1 MYNLQQNFLAF
12 KNLKK
17 PKAIVF
23 DWDNTLVD
31 TWPIIHMAINQTM
44 QTMQKPQLSLNE
56 VRNNVHKS
64 MRESFPDIFGNNWQE
79 AGEIYKQCYKK
90 NHISAINLLPNSLN
104 LIQEIYQQNIVQFLV
119 SNKIGA
125 TLRLEANKLNIEQ
138 YFFAIV
144 GAGDAYYDKPDPAPL
159 HLALLGSDIEPSK
172 DEIWFVGDTIADVE
186 CAYNAGCTPIVY
198 GHSDNQI
205 SQSIPS
211 QLLQEGKNN
220 QGPIPIYFNHQELI
234 NILKNHAYH

>member
-1 MYNLQQNFLAF
+1 MSEFHHNFLAL

-31 TWPIIHMAINQTM
+31 TWPIIHNAINQTM
-44 QTMQKPQLSLNE
+44 QAMQKPELSLDQ
-56 VRNNVHKS
+56 VRNTVHKS

-79 AGEIYKQCYKK
+79 AGEIYKQCYRK
-90 NHISAINLLPNSLN
+90 NHISAITLLPNSLN
-104 LIQEIYQQNIVQFLV
+104 LIKQIQQQEILQFLV

-125 TLRLEANKLNIEQ
+125 TLRLEANKLGIDD
-138 YFFAIV
+138 YFFAII

-159 HLALLGSDIEPSK
+159 QLALLGSDLDIK
-172 DEIWFVGDTIADVE
+172 QDEIWFVGDTIADVE

-198 GHSDNQI
+198 GYSDNQI
-205 SQSIPS
+205 SQSINS
-211 QLLQEGKNN
+211 KLLQEGKNN
-220 QGPIPIYFNHQELI
+220 KGSIPLYFNHQELI
-234 NILKNHAYH
+234 DILKSYA